1 MMGNK
6 DKQKEA
12 QTVEKDVEM
21 ADANVVSSF
30 VYQPCARHLQL
41 P

>member
-1 MMGNK
+1 MGNK

-12 QTVEKDVEM
+12 LAVEQDFEM
-21 ADANVVSSF
+21 ADADVVYSF
-30 VYQPCARHLQL
+30 VCQPRPRHLHL

>member
-1 MMGNK
+1 MGNK

-12 QTVEKDVEM
+12 PVVERDVEM
-21 ADANVVSSF
+21 ADADVVYSF
-30 VYQPCARHLQL
+30 VYWPRARHLQL

>member
-1 MMGNK
+1 MGNK

-12 QTVEKDVEM
+12 LAVENDVEM
-21 ADANVVSSF
+21 ADADAVYSF
-30 VYQPCARHLQL
+30 SYQPRARHLRL